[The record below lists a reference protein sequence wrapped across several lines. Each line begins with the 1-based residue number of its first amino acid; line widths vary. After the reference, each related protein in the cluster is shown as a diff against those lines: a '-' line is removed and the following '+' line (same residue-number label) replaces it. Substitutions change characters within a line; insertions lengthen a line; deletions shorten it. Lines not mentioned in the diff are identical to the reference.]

1 MTFGEI
7 IELIFG
13 LAMTAFMLF
22 LIFIIPFGLFSDS
35 KKSRYR
41 RRRRP
46 AYRRYKS
53 YSYTPPDFDYYHSY
67 NKTEFL
73 VYFIENE
80 NLDALKIGVG
90 NGGRLLQLLNS
101 YQEKNEESQNI
112 GWKLLRLAKFSDY
125 QNNYEI
131 GKINGN
137 EAEKK
142 AHFYWRNV
150 LKLPIY
156 LSDGQLGYSKVNNY
170 GEINWVLTKG
180 FTETVQKSLV
190 CEASTWNYVIN
201 STGFINENNNFMGYE
216 PRELKLL
223 YNEHLKVIEPTGYS
237 DFKLKQV
244 NHFLSNSS
252 LIKKEKSTEEKF
264 WEKISINSDSCW
276 IWTGSSTNKDDGYV
290 YGLFSSE
297 GRLEAAHR
305 VAWKLFSLEDIANT
319 SLENICGKKLCVNPE
334 HWKKSLRSLNSFG
347 VSKTSEFKC
356 TTPGC
361 ERPSRAIVKASL
373 CEPCRQVAKRKR
385 RRSKEIVGVEEK
397 IVGVEEKVVGVEE
410 KVVGVEEKVVN
421 REPSASTP
429 KKIPSNE
436 RKISIYKCLKEDCNW
451 PSSSFFESE
460 LCGICLRNQTRK
472 KK

>member
-1 MTFGEI
+1 MTFEEI

-22 LIFIIPFGLFSDS
+22 IIFIIPFGLLSDS
-35 KKSRYR
+35 KKSKYR

-46 AYRRYKS
+46 TYRRYKS

-101 YQEKNEESQNI
+101 YQEKSEESQNI

-125 QNNYEI
+125 KSNYEM
-131 GKINGN
+131 GKIYGN

-150 LKLPIY
+150 LKLPVH

-180 FTETVQKSLV
+180 FTETVQKSQV
-190 CEASTWNYVIN
+190 CEASTWSYILN
-201 STGFINENNNFMGYE
+201 STGFISEGNNFMGYE

-223 YNEHLKVIEPTGYS
+223 YKEHFDLTEPIGYS

-244 NHFLSNSS
+244 KHFFSNSS
-252 LIKKEKSTEEKF
+252 LVKKEKSTEEKF
-264 WEKISINSDSCW
+264 WDKVSTNSDSCW
-276 IWTGSSTNKDDGYV
+276 IWTGSSTIKGDGYG
-290 YGLFSSE
+290 YGLFNSE

-305 VAWKLFSLEDIANT
+305 AAWKLFGFEDITNV

-347 VSKTSEFKC
+347 VSKISEFKC
-356 TTPGC
+356 TTEGC

-373 CEPCRQVAKRKR
+373 CEPCRQAAKRRR
-385 RRSKEIVGVEEK
+385 RRSKE
-397 IVGVEEKVVGVEE
+397 KVVVQEE
-410 KVVGVEEKVVN
+410 VVVKEEVTN
-421 REPSASTP
+421 REPGVSP
-429 KKIPSNE
+429 PRKILLNE
-436 RKISIYKCLKEDCNW
+436 RRISIYKCLKEDCNW

-460 LCGICLRNQTRK
+460 LCGICLRNQTK
-472 KK
+472 KKK